1 MSQHPLASKV
11 KFLNSSVCSIIR
23 HQESETVF
31 WKFLSSQWGAKAG
44 WVQSLLAVTHPFVPL
59 ASHECRCRQFV
70 EMVNGTDSEVR
81 CFSARSPRSQ
91 DSYPGSPSLSPR
103 HGSSNSHVHSTG
115 KCVLC
120 LQVRRAGVKGG
131 CGGVQHYL
139 LLSMCYSLK
148 CSCPFLPQLRGCSFT
163 MGVTQLVLH

>member
-1 MSQHPLASKV
+1 MSRHPLASKM
-11 KFLNSSVCSIIR
+11 KFLNSFLYSIIRALTIQR
-23 HQESETVF
+23 HQESEVVF
-31 WKFLSSQWGAKAG
+31 LKFLGLPHSGAEAG
-44 WVQSLLAVTHPFVPL
+44 SVQSILAVTHPFVPL
-59 ASHECRCRQFV
+59 ASHETRCRQFV

-120 LQVRRAGVKGG
+120 LQVRRADVKGG
-131 CGGVQHYL
+131 LGSV
-139 LLSMCYSLK
+139 
-148 CSCPFLPQLRGCSFT
+148 
-163 MGVTQLVLH
+163 